1 MVATSQAR
9 IIIYCDGACSGNQSS
24 KNLGGWGAVLKYN
37 DRLKE
42 ICGGERNTS
51 NQRMELTACIRALET
66 IKSGD
71 IPIDIYSDSAYLV
84 NCMHDKWYVN
94 WQKNGWKNAKKQSVE
109 NRDLWEQLLELLQ
122 QHTVR
127 FHKVTG
133 HAGVEMNEKADR
145 LAQQG
150 IQELLG

>member
-1 MVATSQAR
+1 
-9 IIIYCDGACSGNQSS
+9 
-24 KNLGGWGAVLKYN
+24 
-37 DRLKE
+37 
-42 ICGGERNTS
+42 
-51 NQRMELTACIRALET
+51 MELTACIRALET